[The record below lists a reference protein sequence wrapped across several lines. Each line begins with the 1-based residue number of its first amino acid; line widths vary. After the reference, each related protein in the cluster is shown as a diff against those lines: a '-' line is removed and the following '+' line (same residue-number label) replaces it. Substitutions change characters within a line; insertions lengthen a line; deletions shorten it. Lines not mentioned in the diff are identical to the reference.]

1 MNDNFGITLIII
13 LTIVFIFTFMYGK
26 RTNLRR
32 GNAIWKKLSKV
43 IKEIFG
49 VKKVGYRGLGSSAY
63 QLLLLKPSKD
73 IKKYEI
79 TVVLLDRENIL
90 HYIIQKYKGTKDSI
104 IIKEDFYKKID
115 FRINIYNVNKKNIKK
130 GSEVN
135 GLDGIKFYGDKN
147 SKDFLNKIKG
157 DLRIFKDIFSSISIS
172 KESPN
177 LVMIFDYDEDNLYN
191 IIRFS
196 KEISRYF

>member
-1 MNDNFGITLIII
+1 MNDNFGITLIIV
-13 LTIVFIFTFMYGK
+13 LTIVFVFTFMYGK

-32 GNAIWKKLSKV
+32 SNAIWKKLSKV

-63 QLLLLKPSKD
+63 QLLLLKPSKE

-90 HYIIQKYKGTKDSI
+90 HYTIQKYKGTKDSL

-115 FRINIYNVNKKNIKK
+115 FKLNIYNINKKNLKK
-130 GSEVN
+130 GKDVE
-135 GLDGIKFYGDKN
+135 GLSGIKYYGDKN
-147 SKDFLNKIKG
+147 SKEFLNRIKG
-157 DLRIFKDIFSSISIS
+157 DIKVFKDIFSSISIS

-177 LVMIFDYDEDNLYN
+177 IVMIFDYDEDNLYN
-191 IIRFS
+191 IIKFS
-196 KEISRYF
+196 KDIPKYL